1 METQSPARVEREP
14 RDGVPQIIS
23 TPQALVQYAAAILSG
38 HGPVALDAERAS
50 GFRYSQ
56 RAYLIQVRREG
67 AGTALIDPI
76 AVPDLSALA
85 SAIAEVP
92 WILHAASQDLPCLAE
107 LDLRPSE
114 LFDTEL
120 AGRLLGR
127 ERVSLG
133 ALVESELGEIL
144 EKGHGATDWSVRP
157 LTSAQLRYAALDV
170 ELLIELW
177 SVLETELAASG
188 KLDYALQEF
197 HALLAFAPRPR
208 GDEPWRR
215 TSGIHR
221 IRKEQAL
228 AVVRELWFA
237 RDRIAQREDI
247 APGRILPDASI
258 VAAAAA
264 MPQSADELGALTEY
278 SGRGQTRRR
287 ADWWAAIQRALTLDA
302 GSWPAAA
309 APAEGPPPPRS
320 WAHKNPAA
328 AERLERARE
337 ALRVLSEEISIPVEN
352 LLTPDLARRLC
363 WEPPRPLDTGAV
375 QTRMRQ
381 LGARDW
387 QIDLTSTILLD
398 SLTPSEKEA
407 AGDATAE

>member
-1 METQSPARVEREP
+1 VELQAPARVEREP
-14 RDGVPQIIS
+14 RDGIPQTII
-23 TPQALVQYAAAILSG
+23 TPDALSSYADALAG
-38 HGPVALDAERAS
+38 GVGPVALDAERAS

-56 RAYLIQVRREG
+56 RAYLIQVRRQG

-76 AVPDLSALA
+76 AVPDVSSLA
-85 SAIAEVP
+85 TAMEGVP

-107 LDLRPSE
+107 LGLYPSS

-127 ERVSLG
+127 DRVSLG

-157 LTSAQLRYAALDV
+157 LSIAQLRYAALDV
-170 ELLIELW
+170 ELLIELRG
-177 SVLETELAASG
+177 VLESELAQAG
-188 KLDYALQEF
+188 KLAWAQQEF
-197 HALLAFAPRPR
+197 DALLSFAPRPR

-228 AVVRELWFA
+228 AVVRELWLA

-247 APGRILPDASI
+247 AAGRILPDAAL

-264 MPQSADELGALTEY
+264 MPASAEALGALPEF

-287 ADWWAAIQRALTLDA
+287 SDWWAAISTALAQSPDQ
-302 GSWPAAA
+302 WPAAA
-309 APAEGPPPPRS
+309 MPVEGPPPPRT
-320 WAHKNPAA
+320 WATKNPEAA
-328 AERLERARE
+328 QRLEAARE
-337 ALRVLSEEISIPVEN
+337 GLRLLSEELNIPVEN
-352 LLTPDLARRLC
+352 LLTPEYARRVC
-363 WEPPRPLDTGAV
+363 WEPPSPLSIEVIAEEL
-375 QTRMRQ
+375 TR
-381 LGARDW
+381 LGARPW
-387 QIDLTSTILLD
+387 QVELTAPTLYESVR
-398 SLTPSEKEA
+398 
-407 AGDATAE
+407 ATE